1 MVPRFELW
9 WKSKHSQ
16 STLHNPSPLRLVV
29 GTSLL
34 SRPISAALSAFL
46 SARFNAELEPQL
58 PAGHN
63 RRAGQ
68 NRFISRLSLGRL
80 PRLNLVVS
88 VTERLNELIRSYT
101 LSSTSP
107 VSTATVSAKR
117 IGLRMTDNVDDTDGK
132 TND

>member
-1 MVPRFELW
+1 MVSRFELW
-9 WKSKHSQ
+9 WESKHSQ

-58 PAGHN
+58 PSGHN
-63 RRAGQ
+63 RRARQ

-80 PRLNLVVS
+80 PLLGSRCLSDKAVERVHSVLYSVEYKPRLNRDG
-88 VTERLNELIRSYT
+88 EREEDRL
-101 LSSTSP
+101 
-107 VSTATVSAKR
+107 
-117 IGLRMTDNVDDTDGK
+117 TDDGQRP
-132 TND
+132 